1 MQTYDLNELL
11 AGNTYPGRGIVLGV
25 DETGENA
32 VIVYF
37 IMGRSVN
44 SRNRIFEETEEGI
57 ITKAHDES
65 LMTDPHLIIYAPVRA
80 LPGGETTIVTN
91 GDQTDT
97 IYDFMKEGKTFED
110 ALRTRTFEDDRPNW
124 TPRISGVVTVKDGK
138 ASYKL
143 SILKSDN
150 GDENSVLRYF
160 YDYCQPKAGE
170 GRFIHTYVCDGN
182 PIPSFEGEP
191 EKVTIKGDIEQLA
204 LNTWE
209 NLNEDNKVSLYV
221 SFISLKNGETDTII
235 INKHDQA
242 QDDEEEE

>member
-1 MQTYDLNELL
+1 MQTFDFNTLLNT
-11 AGNTYPGRGIVLGV
+11 NTYPGRGICVGL

-80 LPGGETTIVTN
+80 LPGGVHTIVTN

-97 IYDFMKEGKTFED
+97 IYDFMKDGKTFED
-110 ALRTRTFEDDRPNW
+110 ALRPRTFEDDRPNW
-124 TPRISGVVTVKDGK
+124 TPRISGVVSVEDGK

-150 GDENSVLRYF
+150 GDESSVLRYF

-170 GRFIHTYVCDGN
+170 GHFIHTYKCDGN
-182 PIPSFEGEP
+182 PIPSFYGEP
-191 EKVTIKGDIEQLA
+191 EEVALPNTAEELA
-204 LNTWE
+204 DLVWN
-209 NLNEDNKVSLYV
+209 NLNEDNKVSLFV
-221 SFISLKNGETDTII
+221 RCVPLDGSKPTEII
-235 INKHDQA
+235 INKNK
-242 QDDEEEE
+242 

>member
-32 VIVYF
+32 VIIYF

-80 LPGGETTIVTN
+80 LPGGVHTIVTN

-97 IYDFMKEGKTFED
+97 IYDFMKDGKTFED

-124 TPRISGVVTVKDGK
+124 TPRISGVVSVEDGK

-150 GDENSVLRYF
+150 GDESSVLRYF

-170 GRFIHTYVCDGN
+170 GRFIHTYVGDGN

-209 NLNEDNKVSLYV
+209 NLNSDNKVSLYV
-221 SFISLKNGETDTII
+221 SFISLKDGSTDTII
-235 INKHDQA
+235 INKHDQ
-242 QDDEEEE
+242 EEE

>member
-97 IYDFMKEGKTFED
+97 VYDFMKEGKTFED

-138 ASYKL
+138 ASYKM

-160 YDYCQPKAGE
+160 FDYCQPKAGE
-170 GRFIHTYVCDGN
+170 GRFIHTYVGDGN

-191 EKVTIKGDIEQLA
+191 EKVTLKGDIEQLA
-204 LNTWE
+204 LSTWE
-209 NLNEDNKVSLYV
+209 NLNADNKVSLYV
-221 SFISLKNGETDTII
+221 SFISLKDGSTDSII
-235 INKHDQA
+235 INKHDQEL
-242 QDDEEEE
+242 DEEEE

>member
-97 IYDFMKEGKTFED
+97 IYDFMKDGKTFED

-124 TPRISGVVTVKDGK
+124 TPRISGVMTVKDGK

-170 GRFIHTYVCDGN
+170 GRFIHTYMGDGN

-191 EKVTIKGDIEQLA
+191 EKVVLKGDIEQMV

-209 NLNEDNKVSLYV
+209 NLNADNKVSLYV
-221 SFISLKNGETDTII
+221 SFISLKDGSTDTII
-235 INKHDQA
+235 INKHDQ
-242 QDDEEEE
+242 EEE

>member
-1 MQTYDLNELL
+1 MQTFDLNELL

-97 IYDFMKEGKTFED
+97 IYDFMKNGKTFED

-124 TPRISGVVTVKDGK
+124 TPRISGVMTVKDGK
-138 ASYKL
+138 ASYRL

-170 GRFIHTYVCDGN
+170 GRFIHTYMGDGS

-191 EKVTIKGDIEQLA
+191 EKVILKGDIEQMV

-209 NLNEDNKVSLYV
+209 NLNADNKVSLYV
-221 SFISLKNGETDTII
+221 SFISLKDGSTDTII
-235 INKHDQA
+235 INKHDQ
-242 QDDEEEE
+242 EEE

>member
-44 SRNRIFEETEEGI
+44 SRNRIFDETEEGI

-97 IYDFMKEGKTFED
+97 VYDFMKEGKTFED

-138 ASYKL
+138 ASYKM

-160 YDYCQPKAGE
+160 FDYCQPKAGE
-170 GRFIHTYVCDGN
+170 GRFIHTYVGDGN

-191 EKVTIKGDIEQLA
+191 EKVTLKGDIEQLA

-209 NLNEDNKVSLYV
+209 SLNEDNKVSLYV
-221 SFISLKNGETDTII
+221 SFISLKDGSADSII
-235 INKHDQA
+235 INKHDQE
-242 QDDEEEE
+242 QVEEEE

>member
-1 MQTYDLNELL
+1 MQTFDLNTLL
-11 AGNTYPGRGIVLGV
+11 STNAYPGRGIVIGL
-25 DETGENA
+25 DEKGENA
-32 VIVYF
+32 VIGYF

-65 LMTDPHLIIYAPVRA
+65 LMVDPHLIIYAPVRA
-80 LPGGETTIVTN
+80 LPGGVHTIVTN

-124 TPRISGVVTVKDGK
+124 TPRISGVVSVEDGK

-160 YDYCQPKAGE
+160 FDYCQPKAGE
-170 GRFIHTYVCDGN
+170 GRFIHTYVGDGN

-209 NLNEDNKVSLYV
+209 NLNNDNKVSLYV
-221 SFISLKNGETDTII
+221 SFISLKDGSTDTII
-235 INKHDQA
+235 INKHDQ
-242 QDDEEEE
+242 EEE

>member
-57 ITKAHDES
+57 ITKAYDES
-65 LMTDPHLIIYAPVRA
+65 LMTDPHLNIYAPVRA

-124 TPRISGVVTVKDGK
+124 TPRISGVVSVKDGK

-160 YDYCQPKAGE
+160 FDYCQPKAGE
-170 GRFIHTYVCDGN
+170 GRFIHTYVVDGN

-191 EKVTIKGDIEQLA
+191 EKVTLKGDIEQLA

-209 NLNEDNKVSLYV
+209 NLNADNKVSLYV

-235 INKHDQA
+235 INKHDQ
-242 QDDEEEE
+242 EEE

>member
-65 LMTDPHLIIYAPVRA
+65 LMVDPHLIIYAPVRA
-80 LPGGETTIVTN
+80 LPGGVHTIVTN

-97 IYDFMKEGKTFED
+97 IYDFMKDGKTFEE

-124 TPRISGVVTVKDGK
+124 TPRISGIVSVENGK
-138 ASYKL
+138 ASYKM

-160 YDYCQPKAGE
+160 YEYAQPKAGE
-170 GRFIHTYVCDGN
+170 GRFIHTYVGDGN

-191 EKVTIKGDIEQLA
+191 EKVTLKGDIEQLA

-209 NLNEDNKVSLYV
+209 NLNNDNKVSLYV
-221 SFISLKNGETDTII
+221 SFISLKDGSTDTII
-235 INKHDQA
+235 INKHDQ
-242 QDDEEEE
+242 EEE

>member
-44 SRNRIFEETEEGI
+44 SRNRIFEETEDGI

-80 LPGGETTIVTN
+80 LPDGVTTIVTN

-124 TPRISGVVTVKDGK
+124 TPRISGVVSVKDGK
-138 ASYKL
+138 ASYKM

-160 YDYCQPKAGE
+160 FDYCQPKAGE
-170 GRFIHTYVCDGN
+170 GRFIHTYVGDGN

-204 LNTWE
+204 LSTWE
-209 NLNEDNKVSLYV
+209 NLNADNKVSLYV
-221 SFISLKNGETDTII
+221 SFISLKDGSTDTII
-235 INKHDQA
+235 INKHDQ
-242 QDDEEEE
+242 EEE

>member
-1 MQTYDLNELL
+1 MQTFDFNELL
-11 AGNTYPGRGIVLGV
+11 AGNTYPGRGICLGL

-44 SRNRIFEETEEGI
+44 SRTRIFEETDEGI

-80 LPGGETTIVTN
+80 LPDGVHTIVTN

-97 IYDFMKEGKTFED
+97 VYDFMMKGQTFED
-110 ALRTRTFEDDRPNW
+110 ALRTRTFEDDKPNW
-124 TPRISGVVTVKDGK
+124 TPRISGIVEVKDGECK
-138 ASYKL
+138 YKL

-150 GDENSVLRYF
+150 GDDSSVLRYF
-160 YDYCQPKAGE
+160 FDYCQPKAGI
-170 GRFIHTYVCDGN
+170 GHFIHTYKCDGN

-191 EKVTIKGDIEQLA
+191 EKVTLKGDIEQLA
-204 LNTWE
+204 LDTWM

-221 SFISLKNGETDTII
+221 SFINLKSGEADTII
-235 INKHDQA
+235 INKHEQ
-242 QDDEEEE
+242 EEVEA

>member
-11 AGNTYPGRGIVLGV
+11 AGNTYPGRGIVLGL

-44 SRNRIFEETEEGI
+44 SRNRIFEETDEGI
-57 ITKAHDES
+57 ITKAYDES

-80 LPGGETTIVTN
+80 LPDGKTTIVTN

-97 IYDFMKEGKTFED
+97 IYDFMQEGKTFED

-124 TPRISGVVTVKDGK
+124 TPRISGVVSVKDGK
-138 ASYKL
+138 ASYKM

-160 YDYCQPKAGE
+160 FDYDQPKAGE
-170 GRFIHTYVCDGN
+170 GRFIHTYVGDGN

-191 EKVTIKGDIEQLA
+191 EKVTLKGDIEQLA

-221 SFISLKNGETDTII
+221 SFISLKDGSTDSII
-235 INKHDQA
+235 INKHDQV
-242 QDDEEEE
+242 EE

>member
-32 VIVYF
+32 VIIYF

-80 LPGGETTIVTN
+80 LPGGVHTIVTN

-97 IYDFMKEGKTFED
+97 IYDFMKDGKTFED

-124 TPRISGVVTVKDGK
+124 TPRISGVISVEDGK

-150 GDENSVLRYF
+150 GDESSVLRYF

-170 GRFIHTYVCDGN
+170 GRFIHPYVGDGN

-204 LNTWE
+204 LTTWE
-209 NLNEDNKVSLYV
+209 NLNSDNKVSLYV
-221 SFISLKNGETDTII
+221 GFISLKDGSTDTII
-235 INKHDQA
+235 INKHDQ
-242 QDDEEEE
+242 EEE

>member
-32 VIVYF
+32 VIIYF

-44 SRNRIFEETEEGI
+44 SRNRIFEETAEGI

-97 IYDFMKEGKTFED
+97 IYDFMREGKTFED

-138 ASYKL
+138 ASYKM

-160 YDYCQPKAGE
+160 FDYCQPKAGE
-170 GRFIHTYVCDGN
+170 GRFIHTYVGDGN

-191 EKVTIKGDIEQLA
+191 EKVTMKGDIEQLA
-204 LNTWE
+204 LSTWE

-221 SFISLKNGETDTII
+221 SFISLKDGSADSII
-235 INKHDQA
+235 INKHDQELG
-242 QDDEEEE
+242 EE

>member
-80 LPGGETTIVTN
+80 LPDGVTTIVTN

-97 IYDFMKEGKTFED
+97 IYDFMKDGKTFED

-124 TPRISGVVTVKDGK
+124 TPRISGVVSVKDGK

-160 YDYCQPKAGE
+160 FDYCQPKAGE
-170 GRFIHTYVCDGN
+170 GRFIHTYVGDGN

-191 EKVTIKGDIEQLA
+191 EKVTLKGDIEQLA

-209 NLNEDNKVSLYV
+209 NLNADNKVSLYV

-235 INKHDQA
+235 INKHDQ
-242 QDDEEEE
+242 EEE

>member
-32 VIVYF
+32 VIIYF

-80 LPGGETTIVTN
+80 LPGGVHTIVTN

-97 IYDFMKEGKTFED
+97 IYDFMKDGKTFED

-124 TPRISGVVTVKDGK
+124 TPRISGVVSVEDGK

-150 GDENSVLRYF
+150 GDESSVLRYF

-170 GRFIHTYVCDGN
+170 GRFIHTYVGDGN

-209 NLNEDNKVSLYV
+209 NLNNDNKVSLYV
-221 SFISLKNGETDTII
+221 SFISLKDGSTDTII
-235 INKHDQA
+235 INKHDQ
-242 QDDEEEE
+242 EEE

>member
-57 ITKAHDES
+57 ITKAYDES

-80 LPGGETTIVTN
+80 LPGTATTIVTN

-124 TPRISGVVTVKDGK
+124 TPRISGVISVEDGK
-138 ASYKL
+138 ASYKM

-170 GRFIHTYVCDGN
+170 GRFIHTYIGDGN

-209 NLNEDNKVSLYV
+209 SLNADNKVSLYV
-221 SFISLKNGETDTII
+221 SFISLKDGETDTII
-235 INKHDQA
+235 INKHEQ
-242 QDDEEEE
+242 EEE